1 MPRTREEILENRR
14 RLRAEYGELFDSVAA
29 LLFRYDPI
37 GVNFEENTDEY
48 ETEVDTI
55 LPRLRGCH
63 SADDVLQVVHE
74 EFVRWFDSGTAGPRE
89 RYQEIAFEIWRL
101 WQGHRSNPNVAPP
114 PASCRCDS
122 SPAMHSARRPAPV
135 YFLA

>member
-1 MPRTREEILENRR
+1 MHRTREEILENRR
-14 RLRAEYGELFDSVAA
+14 RLRAEYGELFDSTAA

-63 SADDVLQVVHE
+63 SADDVLQVIHE
-74 EFVRWFDSGTAGPRE
+74 EFVRWFDSTIAGPRD
-89 RYQEIAFEIWRL
+89 RYQEIASEIWRL
-101 WQGHRSNPNVAPP
+101 WQGHRSNPKIAPP
-114 PASCRCDS
+114 EN
-122 SPAMHSARRPAPV
+122 
-135 YFLA
+135 